1 MKIYAPV
8 KNSNGTWA
16 SVRFVNGVGETDNPT
31 LIAWFIEH
39 GYEVVDESKI
49 LPVEEVDIPTN
60 AGVDELDKI
69 ELPIDLNKET
79 ALEDMTPNE
88 LRDWAKANG
97 YGAVIK
103 NTRNK
108 EKLLELIRG

>member
-8 KNSNGTWA
+8 KTANGTYA
-16 SVRFVNGVGETDNPT
+16 SVRFVNGVGETDNPI

-49 LPVEEVDIPTN
+49 LPIEEIGIHTN
-60 AGVDELDKI
+60 AVADEMDKI
-69 ELPIDLNKET
+69 DLPIDLNKET

-108 EKLLELIRG
+108 DKLLELIRG

>member
-8 KNSNGTWA
+8 KNANGVWA
-16 SVRFVNGVGETDNPT
+16 SVRFVNGVGETDNQT
-31 LIAWFIEH
+31 LIAWFIKH

-49 LPVEEVDIPTN
+49 LPVAEVDIPTN
-60 AGVDELDKI
+60 AVIDQMDTI
-69 ELPIDLNKET
+69 DLPIDLEKDT
-79 ALEDMTPNE
+79 PLEDMTPNE
-88 LRDWAKANG
+88 LRDWAKENG